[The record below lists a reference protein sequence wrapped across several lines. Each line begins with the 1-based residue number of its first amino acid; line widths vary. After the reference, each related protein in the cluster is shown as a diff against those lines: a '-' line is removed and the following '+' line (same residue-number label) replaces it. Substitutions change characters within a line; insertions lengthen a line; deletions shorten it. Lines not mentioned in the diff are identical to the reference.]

1 MSLSA
6 FTCGLV
12 NGAWIASCFKHHAK
26 FTAALGRVK
35 AVQARYLLQL
45 MRKNAATRF
54 GVKHGF
60 GRLRSVAEYQEC
72 VPVTG
77 YEALAQGIESIA
89 SGEQG
94 VLTADRVAL
103 FQPTSGS
110 SSATKLIPWTTSLAR
125 EFRRGISPWVLE
137 LYRRKPKL
145 LQGTAYWSV
154 SPPATTPR
162 THGKLRVGFDHDA
175 EYLGFLGQ
183 KLYALVSAVPP
194 AVAHCGNPAEFKART
209 LVSLLADKDL
219 GLISIWSP
227 TFLTVLLDH
236 FLARPEEILGA
247 LDLSE
252 SRGAKKRGAF
262 LRSILSESPGPIFF
276 QRAWPKLQVISC
288 WTHGSSEIYAENL
301 RRLFP
306 QVEIQGKGLVTT
318 EAFISLPLHEEK
330 DPVLAVNSH
339 FLEFQD
345 PASGRISL
353 AHEVAVGNTYRVIV
367 TTGGGLYRY
376 LLGDLVQVTGFIQE
390 APCLRFVGREGN
402 VSDLFGEKLQGVFV
416 ETVVRRAL
424 AYQGVRPRFF
434 LLAPAKD
441 SISKT
446 GYVLFLNAEGIPDV
460 ARLGLDLENGLA
472 ESFHYGHCRRLGQ
485 LSQARVFQIS
495 HNSLCPETVFEH
507 EMLSRGFKAGDIKAV
522 PLDCKS
528 GWERRFIG
536 QFVA

>member
-1 MSLSA
+1 
-6 FTCGLV
+6 
-12 NGAWIASCFKHHAK
+12 
-26 FTAALGRVK
+26 
-35 AVQARYLLQL
+35 
-45 MRKNAATRF
+45 
-54 GVKHGF
+54 
-60 GRLRSVAEYQEC
+60 
-72 VPVTG
+72 
-77 YEALAQGIESIA
+77 
-89 SGEQG
+89 
-94 VLTADRVAL
+94 
-103 FQPTSGS
+103 
-110 SSATKLIPWTTSLAR
+110 
-125 EFRRGISPWVLE
+125 
-137 LYRRKPKL
+137 
-145 LQGTAYWSV
+145 
-154 SPPATTPR
+154 
-162 THGKLRVGFDHDA
+162 
-175 EYLGFLGQ
+175 
-183 KLYALVSAVPP
+183 
-194 AVAHCGNPAEFKART
+194 
-209 LVSLLADKDL
+209 
-219 GLISIWSP
+219 
-227 TFLTVLLDH
+227 
-236 FLARPEEILGA
+236 
-247 LDLSE
+247 
-252 SRGAKKRGAF
+252 
-262 LRSILSESPGPIFF
+262 
-276 QRAWPKLQVISC
+276 
-288 WTHGSSEIYAENL
+288 
-301 RRLFP
+301 
-306 QVEIQGKGLVTT
+306 VEIQGKGLVTT